1 MRDKRPRWAFEL
13 KVELLTLRLKKARPA
28 QLARPNNL
36 LGGGE
41 ARAAQPSDRKWRAV
55 SFLVSILIRRPNSH
69 IPQARDNNNN
79 NNNAEDDDTI
89 PVGVWPYPHPAVSLR
104 ETTCVFFF

>member
-41 ARAAQPSDRKWRAV
+41 ARAAKW
-55 SFLVSILIRRPNSH
+55 SEM
-69 IPQARDNNNN
+69 ARGQFFGQHSN
-79 NNNAEDDDTI
+79 
-89 PVGVWPYPHPAVSLR
+89 
-104 ETTCVFFF
+104 TTA